1 MIHFIIINY
10 CISLNL
16 QLSQEVAK
24 ATKKGKILLTVGG
37 DHR

>member
-1 MIHFIIINY
+1 MIIPGVFF
-10 CISLNL
+10 S

-24 ATKKGKILLTVGG
+24 ASKEGKIVLTVGG